1 MWVTSIDTEELI
13 AGTPSRRGIKTG
25 RGVITH
31 VLPHQLL
38 LRFGWVLVHRSWT
51 QSLASEGLAVTGTVE
66 GVLSVGAAGV
76 IPGLGFDA
84 SK

>member
-13 AGTPSRRGIKTG
+13 AGTPLEERDKDRT
-25 RGVITH
+25 GVITH
-31 VLPHQLL
+31 VLPHHLL